1 MRHNIFSYQ
10 TVTLLFMSFMLIQPI
25 KHVFATDGEPVMDL
39 GIFGWLKYQQT
50 QFFTDIEEIAIRDGS
65 VAKPHVEVSVY
76 QPIIFEN
83 QGDTNHRLVFIP
95 GLENQMEYPYTSPI
109 IKPGERWGLEIHSF
123 GTFEYQCTLHPEVN
137 GKVTVKL

>member
-1 MRHNIFSYQ
+1 MKHTFFSYRA
-10 TVTLLFMSFMLIQPI
+10 VVILFMSVMMIQAVKP
-25 KHVFATDGEPVMDL
+25 VSATDGEPIMDL
-39 GIFGWLKYQQT
+39 GIFGWLRYQQT
-50 QFFTDIEEIAIRDGS
+50 QFFTNIEEIAIRNGT
-65 VAKPHVEVSVY
+65 VEKHHVEVSVY

-83 QGDTNHRLVFIP
+83 KGDTNHRLVFVP
-95 GLENQMEYPYTSPI
+95 GIENQMEYPYTSPI